1 MVLVGLLQRVV
12 LTMVMEYPILEIYI
26 YRGRKLGQL
35 LEDQYPPTQHSP
47 SCHPRK
53 GIKVVGLMTLV
64 INSDLKYTLDQ
75 DRNTSIALNEAESI
89 ALSDNIAPGVKRC
102 SRYI

>member
-1 MVLVGLLQRVV
+1 
-12 LTMVMEYPILEIYI
+12 
-26 YRGRKLGQL
+26 
-35 LEDQYPPTQHSP
+35 
-47 SCHPRK
+47 
-53 GIKVVGLMTLV
+53 MTLV